1 MGLTAE
7 TERKRHVAPHPL
19 TQDTSTTA
27 PGYLAPVDLSTQEHI
42 RDFERTPLADRGL
55 PTSVLDYIRSGAA
68 IDPDRTALVWIPD
81 VHDLESVERVSHR
94 ELVGTIIR
102 TANLFHSLGV
112 GEDDVVSILTSG
124 APEPQYALWG
134 AQTAGIANPLNW
146 MLEPELLG
154 EMITT
159 VDARVLVC
167 FGGDEAND
175 PWSKL
180 DAVLEHA
187 PAVEVVIRAG
197 GSRAGAAPSRVRLLE
212 LDEAIAEHD
221 ADELTRPREIT
232 WETVGGIFGTGGTTG
247 APKLAKVTHGGQ
259 ILSSWGSVL
268 AHQLP
273 VGVTR
278 LCASPAFHVHG
289 VAVSQLTTFAL
300 GGTAVLPT
308 SGGWRGSGVIDAFWA
323 LAERFGINS
332 VPLLPTIATR
342 LVQHPDAVP
351 SDHPLRWVS
360 CGSAPL
366 SADTADRFLRLT
378 GVHIAEGYGLTET
391 SGAVVTCPRD
401 VEPVPGTIG
410 IPAPYTQARIVP
422 PGSDGRQEDCPPGE
436 AGELLVRGPTLFAG
450 YLDPRQDE
458 GVLLEGGWFRTGD
471 LASIDERG
479 FLRITGRIKDV
490 IIRGGHNIDPAPVE
504 EALHD
509 HPDVV
514 EASVVGMPD
523 PDAGEVPVAYV
534 VVSAGASVDADDLG
548 THMRSCVRERA
559 ALPREYVLVEELPR
573 SAVGK
578 VVKNRLRLDAVTAS
592 FHRLLDAAGLTGA
605 HEVTPR
611 DRGALGADV
620 VVHLHDTADVERAR
634 SALAP
639 LTVRHTILPANQS
652 TTHEEADT

>member
-1 MGLTAE
+1 MGLTPDQ
-7 TERKRHVAPHPL
+7 TERMHHMAPP
-19 TQDTSTTA
+19 S
-27 PGYLAPVDLSTQEHI
+27 YLAPTDLSTLRRV

-55 PTSVLDYIRSGAA
+55 PSSVLDYIRAGAA
-68 IDPDRTALVWIPD
+68 IDPDHTALVWVPD
-81 VHDLESVERVSHR
+81 VHDLDAVERVSHR
-94 ELVGTIIR
+94 ELVETIIR
-102 TANLFHSLGV
+102 TANLFHALGV
-112 GEDDVVSILTSG
+112 GGDDVVSILTSG

-154 EMITT
+154 EMITA
-159 VDARVLVC
+159 VGARVLVC
-167 FGGDEAND
+167 FGGDGAND

-180 DAVLEHA
+180 AAVLDHA
-187 PAVEVVIRAG
+187 PTVEVVIRAG
-197 GSRAGAAPSRVRLLE
+197 GSRAGAAPPGVRLLE
-212 LDEAIAEHD
+212 LDEAIAEHRG
-221 ADELTRPREIT
+221 DELTRARTIT
-232 WETVGGIFGTGGTTG
+232 WDTVGGIFGTGGTTG

-259 ILSSWGSVL
+259 ILSSWGSRL
-268 AHQLP
+268 THQIP

-308 SGGWRGSGVIDAFWA
+308 SGGWRGAGVIDAFWT
-323 LAERFGINS
+323 LANRFGIDS
-332 VPLLPTIATR
+332 VPLLPTIANR
-342 LVQHPDAVP
+342 LVQHAEDVP
-351 SDHPLRWVS
+351 EEHPLRWVS

-366 SADTADRFLRLT
+366 SADTAERFRRLT
-378 GVHIAEGYGLTET
+378 GVAIAEGYGLTET
-391 SGAVVTCPRD
+391 SGAVVTCPRG

-410 IPAPYTQARIVP
+410 IAAPYTQARIVP
-422 PGSDGRQEDCPPGE
+422 PGSNGLQGECAPGE
-436 AGELLVRGPTLFAG
+436 PGELQVRGPTLFAG
-450 YLDPRQDE
+450 YLDARQDE
-458 GVLLEGGWFRTGD
+458 GALLEDGWFRTGD
-471 LASIDERG
+471 LASIDEGG
-479 FLRITGRIKDV
+479 FLRITGRLKDV

-534 VVSAGASVDADDLG
+534 VVSAGASLAEEDLV
-548 THMRSCVRERA
+548 TYMRGCVRERA

-578 VVKNRLRLDAVTAS
+578 VVKNRLRLEAVGAS
-592 FHRLLDAAGLTGA
+592 FARVLDAAGLSGP

-611 DRGALGADV
+611 DRGALGAEV
-620 VVHLHDTADVERAR
+620 VVHLHDTEDVALAR
-634 SALAP
+634 SVLAP
-639 LTVRHTILPANQS
+639 LTVRHTIVHDSP
-652 TTHEEADT
+652 TVTHEEADT